1 MPSFNDRDD
10 DVNAQWGEADFYIEG
25 ELYTIT
31 RNTCI
36 YCLAGVKHCPI
47 VYKEITRPHCFMTI
61 LLDSE
66 YAREQA
72 GKIVKNIG
80 GKFIQVGDADK
91 KIEKAVEYGTKG
103 SFVGTDRPG
112 Q

>member
-1 MPSFNDRDD
+1 
-10 DVNAQWGEADFYIEG
+10 
-25 ELYTIT
+25 
-31 RNTCI
+31 
-36 YCLAGVKHCPI
+36 
-47 VYKEITRPHCFMTI
+47 MTI